1 MIKEITTNEE
11 FQSAGEKLEVLKNK
25 INEIIK
31 VINGIKNKS

>member
-11 FQSAGEKLEVLKNK
+11 FQSAEEKLEVLKNK